1 MCISEWM
8 AEFAELRGRFA
19 GELGGAEAVEALSE
33 KQAFRNLLAKVG
45 GQLLMKLVQLNM
57 RAYGPF
63 TNKVVDFGG
72 PADEASGNPGLHIVL
87 GANEA
92 GKSTAL
98 RALRA
103 VLFGMNDMRDAHL
116 HPKDMLRVGLKVTD
130 SETAR
135 S

>member
-1 MCISEWM
+1 
-8 AEFAELRGRFA
+8 
-19 GELGGAEAVEALSE
+19 
-33 KQAFRNLLAKVG
+33 
-45 GQLLMKLVQLNM
+45 MKLVQLNL

-63 TNKVVDFGG
+63 TNKIVDFGDVPG
-72 PADEASGNPGLHIVL
+72 KTAGNPGLHIVL

-116 HPKDMLRVGLKVTD
+116 HPKDMLRVALKVQ
-130 SETAR
+130 TAEGVAF
-135 S
+135 SWA